1 MRLGRG
7 RGELTINGLVVC
19 RGNAGL
25 ADDEI
30 EVVAESL
37 GGLMLV
43 WRDKAA

>member
-1 MRLGRG
+1 MRLCRC
-7 RGELTINGLVVC
+7 RGELTIDRLVVA
-19 RGNAGL
+19 GGYSGL